1 MTLSFNPAWLFLLLA
16 SVMEVCWNYSLK
28 YTSVAKIKALNWSQF
43 FANSTGIMTLGPAIG
58 YVAFGVA
65 NVYFFSKALNVIP
78 ASTAFAIWMGMAL
91 VGIKVVD
98 TLVLHEEF
106 RWVHVVYIGFIL
118 VGIIGLKTSSKAEVE
133 PSKAAPPTLSK

>member
-1 MTLSFNPAWLFLLLA
+1 LSFNFNPAWLYLVLA

-43 FANSTGIMTLGPAIG
+43 FASSAGITTLLPAIC

-65 NVYFFSKALNVIP
+65 NVFFFSKALNVIP
-78 ASTAFAIWMGMAL
+78 SSTAFAIWMGMAL

-98 TLVLHEEF
+98 TLVLKEAF
-106 RWVHVVYIGFIL
+106 QWVHVFYIGCIL
-118 VGIIGLKTSSKAEVE
+118 IGIIGLKRTA
-133 PSKAAPPTLSK
+133 

>member
-1 MTLSFNPAWLFLLLA
+1 MSLSFNPAWLYLLIA

-28 YTSVAKIKALNWSQF
+28 YTSIAKIRALDWSQF

-65 NVYFFSKALNVIP
+65 NVIFFSKALSVIP
-78 ASTAFAIWMGMAL
+78 ASTAFAIWMGLAL
-91 VGIKVVD
+91 VGIKIVD

-118 VGIIGLKTSSKAEVE
+118 IGIIGLKASSSPE
-133 PSKAAPPTLSK
+133 AAPDKPVPPVVGK